1 MLGVPLGELA
11 ALAAAIVIGGVVT
24 GLLAGLFGVGGGAV
38 IVPVLYEIFGALG
51 VADEVRMQL
60 CVGTSLAI
68 IVPTS
73 LRSFLAHRV
82 KGNLPVEIIRR
93 WAPSVIIGLAAGAV
107 IAAVA
112 PSWVFKLAFVVVTS
126 LIAMRMLFGNDN
138 WRFGDTL
145 PGWPLMAAY
154 GFIIGFYSAV
164 MGVGG
169 GSVSTLAL
177 MLHGVPIHT
186 AVGISAGIGVLIS
199 VLGTVGFMIAGWPQQ
214 ALMPPFSIGYVSLI
228 GVVLM
233 APISAYA
240 APFGARL
247 AHRLPKRR
255 LEIAFGL
262 FLLAVAVRF
271 LISLL

>member
-1 MLGVPLGELA
+1 MLGVPPGELA
-11 ALAAAIVIGGVVT
+11 ALAAAILIGGVIT

-38 IVPVLYEIFGALG
+38 IVPVLYEIFRALG
-51 VADEVRMQL
+51 VPEEVRMQL

-73 LRSFLAHRV
+73 LRSFLAHRA

-93 WAPSVIIGLAAGAV
+93 WAPSVIVGLLAGAV
-107 IAAVA
+107 IAAFA
-112 PSWVFKLAFVVVTS
+112 PSWVFKLAFVMIAS
-126 LIAMRMLFGNDN
+126 LIAVHMLFGNEH
-138 WRFGDTL
+138 WRLGDTL
-145 PGWPLMAAY
+145 PGTGLMAVY
-154 GFIIGFYSAV
+154 GFIVGFYSAV

-169 GSVSTLAL
+169 GSVSTLVM
-177 MLHGVPIHT
+177 MLYGTPIHA
-186 AVGISAGIGVLIS
+186 AVGVSAGIGVLIS
-199 VLGTVGFMIAGWPQQ
+199 VLGTVGFVIAGWPQQ

-228 GVVLM
+228 GVMLM

-262 FLLAVAVRF
+262 FLMAVAARF

>member
-11 ALAAAIVIGGVVT
+11 GLAAAIVIGGVIT

-38 IVPVLYEIFGALG
+38 IVPVLYEIFRVLG
-51 VADEVRMQL
+51 VAEEVRMQL

-73 LRSFLAHRV
+73 LRSFLAHRA

-93 WAPSVIIGLAAGAV
+93 WAPSVIAGILAGGI
-107 IAAVA
+107 IAAIA
-112 PSWVFKLAFVVVTS
+112 PSWVFKIAFVLVTS
-126 LIAMRMLFGNDN
+126 CIAVRMLFGNDN
-138 WRFGDTL
+138 WRLGDTL
-145 PGWPLMAAY
+145 PGAGLMALY

-169 GSVSTLAL
+169 GSVSTLIMVL
-177 MLHGVPIHT
+177 YGTPIHS
-186 AVGISAGIGVLIS
+186 AVGVSAGIGVMIS
-199 VLGTVGFMIAGWPQQ
+199 ILGMIGFMIAGWPQQ
-214 ALMPPFSIGYVSLI
+214 ALMPPLSFGYVSLV
-228 GVVLM
+228 GVILM
-233 APISAYA
+233 APIAAYV
-240 APFGARL
+240 APLGAKL

-271 LISLL
+271 AVSLI